1 MMVRLDR
8 HTLDAVGDRPRPFV
22 MAHRGNSELC
32 PENTLA
38 SFKRAIADGTN
49 VIETDLHVSADGEF
63 MCIHDGTLERTTDGQ
78 GAVREMTV
86 AQLKQVSASYG
97 RPEFA
102 DEQIPTLR
110 EVLAILPERV
120 ALGLELKCDDFLEAG
135 VCKKLRALLEETQ
148 TLNRAFTLSFSRA
161 RLEAVRR
168 YTPQI
173 PTGLITLYDLL
184 PARAGEFVGPL
195 WPIMFLNPLYVWLA
209 HRRDQL
215 VCPLDPTP
223 EPRLWYYRLMGCDAV
238 LTNNPA
244 KTLRALGR

>member
-1 MMVRLDR
+1 MSRLDR
-8 HTLDAVGDRPRPFV
+8 HILNAVANRPRPFV

-38 SFKRAIADGTN
+38 AFHRAINDGTD

-63 MCIHDGTLERTTDGQ
+63 ICIHDGTLERTTDGH
-78 GAVREMTV
+78 GEVRKMSV

-102 DEQIPTLR
+102 VERIPTLR
-110 EVLAILPERV
+110 ELLEILPEQV
-120 ALGLELKCDDFLEAG
+120 ALGLELKCDDFLQSD
-135 VCKKLRALLEETQ
+135 VCQRLQTLLEETG
-148 TLNRAFTLSFSRA
+148 TLNRAFTLSFSRE
-161 RLEAVRR
+161 RLEAIRLH
-168 YTPQI
+168 TTI

-184 PARAGEFVGPL
+184 PERKGDFVGPL
-195 WPIMFLNPLYVWLA
+195 WPVMFLNPLYTKLA
-209 HRRDQL
+209 HRRGQL

-223 EPRLWYYRLMGCDAV
+223 EPRLWYYQLLGCDAV

>member
-1 MMVRLDR
+1 MPKINALDF
-8 HTLDAVGDRPRPFV
+8 VGDHPRPFV
-22 MAHRGNSELC
+22 IAHRGNSELC

-38 SFKRAIADGTN
+38 SFKRAIDDGTDA
-49 VIETDLHVSADGEF
+49 IETDLHVSADGAF

-86 AQLKQVSASYG
+86 ATLKQVSASYG

-102 DEQIPTLR
+102 DERIPTLR

-120 ALGLELKCDDFLEAG
+120 ALGLELKCDDFLQED
-135 VCKKLRALLEETQ
+135 VCKRLLALLEETG
-148 TLNRAFTLSFSRA
+148 TLNRTVTLSFSRA
-161 RLEAVRR
+161 RLEAVRN

-173 PTGLITLYDLL
+173 PTGLITMYDLL
-184 PARAGEFVGPL
+184 PERKGEMVGPL
-195 WPIMFLNPLYVWLA
+195 WPILFVNPLYVWLA
-209 HRRDQL
+209 HRRGQL

-223 EPRLWYYRLMGCDAV
+223 EARLWYYRLMGCDAV